1 MASCRTQTR
10 WEMTR
15 NQKICAAAGA
25 VALTAITLPRAALA
39 ADIRI
44 ENDLLACVAI
54 RLDRQRPYEN
64 LIVANATFE
73 VWKAVGNCGCKSAEI
88 GYSVYALM
96 DGHENYVIGGKVG
109 AMQSRQALLVLSPD
123 RRDDDP
129 RRDIKLEL
137 SCARPD

>member
-1 MASCRTQTR
+1 V
-10 WEMTR
+10 
-15 NQKICAAAGA
+15 A
-25 VALTAITLPRAALA
+25 VALAVLTLLRAASA

-44 ENDLLACVAI
+44 ENDLPACVAI
-54 RLDRQRPYEN
+54 HLDRLRPYEN
-64 LIVANATFE
+64 LIVANAAFE
-73 VWKAVGNCGCKSAEI
+73 MWKAVGNCGCKSAEI
-88 GYSVYALM
+88 GYSVYALV
-96 DGHENYVIGGKVG
+96 DGHENFVIAGKVG

>member
-1 MASCRTQTR
+1 MRG
-10 WEMTR
+10 
-15 NQKICAAAGA
+15 NQINCAAAVA
-25 VALTAITLPRAALA
+25 VALTALTLPRAASA
-39 ADIRI
+39 ADIRV
-44 ENDLLACVAI
+44 ENELSACVAI
-54 RLDRQRPYEN
+54 RLDHPRPYEN
-64 LIVANATFE
+64 LIVANASFE

-88 GYSVYALM
+88 GYSVYALV